1 MITRL
6 SHIVMGVSD
15 VEACSALYQKIYL
28 RLLASG
34 TSPEG
39 LPLKILSVGHHFI
52 ELYEDATAGPYID
65 PATGNPKTSMMN
77 EVSWV
82 NHFSFHTRDA
92 NISYHKLVAKG
103 FPFLSPPS
111 DQPSGH
117 HGTRRR
123 LLEFTDPDLLLVQ
136 MAQLIDDNGGSGE
149 PSDIDFSVLG
159 WPEDP
164 CDKIDHI
171 ALRSTNLDLKREFYC
186 EKLGLLETMCRTTR
200 LGQESTVVVGD
211 TLLELLWTST
221 TVAPLSRGTVTG
233 IALSTDNVDLA
244 YRILRDKGVE
254 VSAPA
259 EDFTLP
265 EIRRRVI
272 SLLDP
277 DGLPLQIVQSS

>member
-1 MITRL
+1 MITGL
-6 SHIVMGVSD
+6 SHLLMGVSD
-15 VEACSALYQKIYL
+15 VEACSELYQKMYL
-28 RLLASG
+28 RLVASG

-39 LPLKILSVGHHFI
+39 LPLIILSVGHHLM

-65 PATGNPKTSMMN
+65 PVTGDPKTSMMN

-92 NISYHKLVAKG
+92 NIFYEKLVSKG
-103 FPFLSPPS
+103 FPFLQPPS
-111 DQPSGH
+111 DQPLGH

-136 MAQLIDDNGGSGE
+136 IAQLLDDNGASAE
-149 PSDIDFSVLG
+149 PGDIDFSDLG
-159 WPEDP
+159 WPEAS

-171 ALRSTNLDLKREFYC
+171 ALRTNNLDLKREFYC
-186 EKLGLLETMCRTTR
+186 QKLELPETICRTTR
-200 LGQESTVVVGD
+200 LGQESTVVAGD
-211 TLLELLWTST
+211 TVLELLWTST
-221 TVAPLSRGTVTG
+221 TVPPLSRGIVTG

-244 YRILRDKGVE
+244 YRTLRDKGVA

-259 EDFTLP
+259 EELPLP

-272 SLLDP
+272 NLLDP
-277 DGLPLQIVQSS
+277 DGLPVKIVQCF